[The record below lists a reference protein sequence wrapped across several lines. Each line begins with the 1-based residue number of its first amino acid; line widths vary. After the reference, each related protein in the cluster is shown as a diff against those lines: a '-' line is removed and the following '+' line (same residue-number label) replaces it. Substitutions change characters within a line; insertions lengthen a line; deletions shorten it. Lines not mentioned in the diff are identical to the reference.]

1 MEEFDKCGFNNYLVT
16 LDTAVSQAPQTLG
29 SFSNLGT
36 QLWTGRANQDTSAY
50 IS

>member
-1 MEEFDKCGFNNYLVT
+1 MEQFDKCGFNNYLVT
-16 LDTAVSQAPQTLG
+16 LDIALSQIPQTVG

-36 QLWTGRANQDTSAY
+36 QLWTGRTNSDTAAY